1 MPEIDKSFCAFIR
14 PDSII
19 ITVEQERVSGKYFFE
34 IFLLSKLYIGSFA
47 KTEPCFDKFDDAVKE
62 IAKILNLINRNGTE
76 KLLNNKDSALELFSS
91 ESGTINNSKVLN
103 IGLIKKIVNKLRMNH
118 FEKKFALCIRNL
130 IQ

>member
-47 KTEPCFDKFDDAVKE
+47 KTEPEEKVSAAVPAAFTRKFKVIIFPAEPVKPG
-62 IAKILNLINRNGTE
+62 L
-76 KLLNNKDSALELFSS
+76 
-91 ESGTINNSKVLN
+91 GTIPSKFTVPP
-103 IGLIKKIVNKLRMNH
+103 
-118 FEKKFALCIRNL
+118 
-130 IQ
+130 